1 MKYNEFTKIEDIIS
15 LINSDWESFK
25 QDLVNQK
32 IKSWVSE
39 HKSRNDI
46 SKVIEEQLH
55 EDWGTLYP
63 FLSTL
68 RIFEEFKQM
77 DRDISDR
84 FLHEFR
90 EKHYSDIEEE
100 YRMFSLRNNHVDKMF
115 GSKGSTSKP
124 IVGFLLASDDDIEP
138 SVYVLYDGINTF
150 GSGSHPEDST
160 FQQIVTKERLLRN
173 KHFTIEV
180 SKLTEPKLHVIEGD
194 AFRFESNGHFRSGIV
209 DYRSHLVLGS
219 LHLRILENF
228 N

>member
-15 LINSDWESFK
+15 LINKDWESFK

-39 HKSRNDI
+39 YKSRIDI
-46 SKVIEEQLH
+46 SEAIEKQIH

-68 RIFEEFKQM
+68 RIFEEFKKM
-77 DRDISDR
+77 DKDISER
-84 FLHEFR
+84 FLSEFKN
-90 EKHYSDIEEE
+90 KHCSDIKEE
-100 YRMFSLRNNHVDKMF
+100 YRLFKLRNNHVDEMF
-115 GSKGSTSKP
+115 GSKGLSSKP

-138 SVYVLYDGINTF
+138 SVYILYDGINTF
-150 GSGSHPEDST
+150 GSGSHPDDTT
-160 FQQIVTKERLLRN
+160 FQRITTKESLLKS
-173 KHFTIEV
+173 KHFTIKV
-180 SKLTEPKLHVIEGD
+180 SKMKEPELQVIEGD
-194 AFRFESNGHFRSGIV
+194 AFRFESNGNFKTGIV

-219 LHLRILENF
+219 LHLRILENL